1 MSCAPGTYGDEKDA
15 SACKP
20 CPAGTYSL
28 VGAVSMD
35 QCSLCPALTVAS
47 SAGTSECLNCG
58 DNDSP
63 DGSFRSSPDRTDCEC
78 TDGHYMDLNFG
89 LGVDKTCRTC
99 PKRGATCTKDRIVGK
114 VRRIEIGRC
123 SHLTEGGR
131 RDTSHAQRW
140 GRARRRATGGW
151 TRTGRSCISVV
162 CLSAWARLTRCRR
175 CIRACRTCRTSST
188 AR

>member
-28 VGAVSMD
+28 VGAESVD

-47 SAGTSECLNCG
+47 SIGTSECLNCG
-58 DNDSP
+58 ENESP

-78 TDGHYMDLNFG
+78 TDGHYADLNFG

-99 PKRGATCTKDRIVGK
+99 PRRGATCTKDRIVGK
-114 VRRIEIGRC
+114 VRRLGIGRC
-123 SHLTEGGR
+123 SHFDRQSTPLRG
-131 RDTSHAQRW
+131 S
-140 GRARRRATGGW
+140 
-151 TRTGRSCISVV
+151 RS
-162 CLSAWARLTRCRR
+162 
-175 CIRACRTCRTSST
+175 
-188 AR
+188 